1 MHTMKYYTA
10 IKNIEYVK
18 RSLKNKINSMIL
30 FLEVYICVRTDIYA
44 W

>member
-1 MHTMKYYTA
+1 MPTMKYYTA

-30 FLEVYICVRTDIYA
+30 CLEVSICMRTDIHA